1 MLGKFIIAG
10 VITTAIIATMAEIV
24 FPPKPVILYNP
35 SPSAKIGFYKLSQKE
50 PPKIGL
56 QVAAYAPIWAR
67 RMADDRGYLPYDY
80 PLIKS
85 VVAVE
90 GDEVCYHKM
99 GVSVPDGSVISVQLR
114 DRQGREMPVKSG
126 CAVLKLGEY
135 FLVSPDVQAGF
146 DSRYFGPVRI
156 ENILGTVIFLGNQ
169 KTPNSSKSL
178 GNGCFEG

>member
-10 VITTAIIATMAEIV
+10 VITTAIIATTAEIY
-24 FPPKPVILYNP
+24 FPPKPIILYNP

-50 PPKIGL
+50 LPKIGL
-56 QVAAYAPIWAR
+56 QVAAYAPEWAR
-67 RMADDRGYLPYDY
+67 RMADERGYLPYDY

-90 GDEVCYHKM
+90 GDEVCYNKM
-99 GVSVPDGSVISVQLR
+99 GVSVPDGSVIPVQLR

-126 CAVLKLGEY
+126 CAVLKPGEY
-135 FLVSPDVQAGF
+135 FLVSPDVQVGF

-169 KTPNSSKSL
+169 ETPNSSETL
-178 GNGCFEG
+178 GNGGFEG